1 MFPSV
6 GLSLKT
12 SDFDDAPGER
22 EAIECLTVGETQLA
36 RWRPM
41 AWTVGCL
48 IAFDDEI
55 ACDFFRAFDKV
66 VERKPWNPKM
76 EVWKMSFLFKQ
87 VFSGSMLNFQG
98 VYGSKQI
105 PVPKNFLESDIGLI
119 DLWHSRFFQRRI
131 YCSQF

>member
-1 MFPSV
+1 M
-6 GLSLKT
+6 KT

-66 VERKPWNPKM
+66 VERKTM
-76 EVWKMSFLFKQ
+76 E
-87 VFSGSMLNFQG
+87 
-98 VYGSKQI
+98 
-105 PVPKNFLESDIGLI
+105 PKNGGLEDEFPFQTGVFRFHVKFPGCIWKQTNSSPQKFLGK
-119 DLWHSRFFQRRI
+119 
-131 YCSQF
+131 